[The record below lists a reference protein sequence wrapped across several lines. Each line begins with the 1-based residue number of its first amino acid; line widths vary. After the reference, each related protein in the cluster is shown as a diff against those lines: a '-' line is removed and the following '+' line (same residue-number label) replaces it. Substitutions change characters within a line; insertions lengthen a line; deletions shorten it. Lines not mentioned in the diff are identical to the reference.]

1 MVEAEQSATD
11 RAVEPISQ
19 QEEIERLTRT
29 GLRIAGAVGLVLA
42 LLLIAVYTLAF
53 NLPIA
58 WVGRRDI
65 STAIWDEGAVALLG
79 GLLIAAARSPR
90 LVRSGR
96 LLFAIAIWLAGFV
109 VLFDD
114 AMHHGQLQSTGY
126 LALLVLAAVG
136 LMPYRRAEMLGIGAG
151 LVVVATGLT
160 LGLSLRLNP
169 ELLIF
174 LGVLT
179 ILGAWISGALWE
191 SRTQRVEWL
200 RMTAMSE
207 ERYRSLFRD
216 ASDAIFTIDNATG
229 RFQEVNPALERLLG
243 ESSARL
249 RQRQFHEIIHPED
262 RERVSG
268 YHRARIS
275 GDEAPNHYQARIVAP
290 TTGAIHFCEITIH
303 RLSRPGLT
311 AGIARD
317 LTERIKAEQTIREY
331 AAELEKSNR
340 EIVATQTRLVQ
351 AEKTAA
357 MAGLVAGVV
366 HELNSPLAAI
376 QCNVDVAARSAAQ
389 IANAE
394 EPEGESSAEVRARLH
409 KNLDVLREVCSAAK
423 GGIRRISEVVRM
435 LRSYAHLDQAERQM
449 VDINAVIG
457 TVLQL
462 LRYQIGEQIKVNCR
476 LAPLPEFECDA
487 RDLTQM
493 VEVFLRY
500 AINGAGARGTVTVT
514 TMVNT
519 KALEIAF
526 HSSGGELSPEEKL
539 RLFDPHF
546 SIQSQ
551 RVGLG
556 LELPIAH
563 HVVVAHGGEVEV
575 ESAPGQGTRLIVRLP
590 LPERG

>member
-42 LLLIAVYTLAF
+42 LALIAVYTLVF

-65 STAIWDEGAVALLG
+65 STAIWDEAAVALLG

-96 LLFAIAIWLAGFV
+96 LLFALAVWLAGVV

-303 RLSRPGLT
+303 RLSRPRLT
-311 AGIARD
+311 
-317 LTERIKAEQTIREY
+317 
-331 AAELEKSNR
+331 
-340 EIVATQTRLVQ
+340 
-351 AEKTAA
+351 
-357 MAGLVAGVV
+357 
-366 HELNSPLAAI
+366 
-376 QCNVDVAARSAAQ
+376 
-389 IANAE
+389 
-394 EPEGESSAEVRARLH
+394 
-409 KNLDVLREVCSAAK
+409 
-423 GGIRRISEVVRM
+423 
-435 LRSYAHLDQAERQM
+435 
-449 VDINAVIG
+449 
-457 TVLQL
+457 
-462 LRYQIGEQIKVNCR
+462 
-476 LAPLPEFECDA
+476 
-487 RDLTQM
+487 
-493 VEVFLRY
+493 
-500 AINGAGARGTVTVT
+500 
-514 TMVNT
+514 
-519 KALEIAF
+519 
-526 HSSGGELSPEEKL
+526 
-539 RLFDPHF
+539 
-546 SIQSQ
+546 
-551 RVGLG
+551 
-556 LELPIAH
+556 
-563 HVVVAHGGEVEV
+563 
-575 ESAPGQGTRLIVRLP
+575 
-590 LPERG
+590 

>member
-1 MVEAEQSATD
+1 VVEAEQGATD
-11 RAVEPISQ
+11 RVVKPISQ

-29 GLRIAGAVGLVLA
+29 GMRVAGVVGLALA
-42 LLLIAVYTLAF
+42 LMLIAVYTLVF

-58 WVGRRDI
+58 WVGRRGI
-65 STAIWDEGAVALLG
+65 STAIWDEAAVALLG

-90 LVRSGR
+90 LVRCGR
-96 LLFAIAIWLAGFV
+96 LLFAMAIWLAGFV
-109 VLFDD
+109 VLLDD
-114 AMHHGQLQSTGY
+114 AVHHGQLQSTGY

-136 LMPYRRAEMLGIGAG
+136 LIPYRRTEMLGIGAG
-151 LVVVATGLT
+151 LVAVATGLT
-160 LGLSLRLNP
+160 LGLSLRLNG

-191 SRTQRVEWL
+191 SRSQRIEWL
-200 RMTAMSE
+200 RMTTISE

-243 ESSARL
+243 ESGTRL

-262 RERVSG
+262 RERVIG
-268 YHRARIS
+268 FHRARIS
-275 GDEAPNHYQARIVAP
+275 GDDAPDHYQARIVAP
-290 TTGAIHFCEITIH
+290 ATEVIHYCEITIH
-303 RLSRPGLT
+303 RLNRPGLT

-317 LTERIKAEQTIREY
+317 LTERVKAEQTIREY
-331 AAELEKSNR
+331 AAELEESNR
-340 EIVATQTRLVQ
+340 KIVATQTKLVQ
-351 AEKTAA
+351 VEKTAA

-376 QCNVDVAARSAAQ
+376 QCNVDVAARSAAK

-394 EPEGESSAEVRARLH
+394 ELESDTAAEARERLR

-435 LRSYAHLDQAERQM
+435 LRSYAHLDQAERQQI
-449 VDINAVIG
+449 DINAVIG

-462 LRYQIGEQIKVNCR
+462 LRYQIGEQTQVNCQ
-476 LAPLPEFECDA
+476 LGPLPQFECDA

-500 AINGAGARGTVTVT
+500 AISGAGAGGTVTVT
-514 TMVNT
+514 TTVNT
-519 KALEIAF
+519 TALEITF
-526 HSSGGELSPEEKL
+526 HSSGVELNPEEKL
-539 RLFDPHF
+539 RLFDPRF
-546 SIQSQ
+546 SLQSQ
-551 RVGLG
+551 RVGLE

-590 LPERG
+590 LPERR